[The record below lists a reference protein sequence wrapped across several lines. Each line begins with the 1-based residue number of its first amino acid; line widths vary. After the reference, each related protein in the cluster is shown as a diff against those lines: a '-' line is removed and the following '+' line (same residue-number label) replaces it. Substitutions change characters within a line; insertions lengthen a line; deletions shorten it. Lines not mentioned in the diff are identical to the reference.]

1 MGERTYDLT
10 GKRFWM
16 LVAEKYV
23 GKGSYLCKCD
33 CGNEKIVKTG
43 KLNSGE
49 VKSCGCM
56 KAKDLTG
63 KRFGRLTVI
72 KKDHIHIVPSGG
84 KYWKYLCKCDCGN
97 EVSVLS
103 NSLRNGA
110 VVSCGCYRK
119 ERLHEKT
126 FKNLSGG
133 RYGRWLV
140 LEEFKMENEKTYWLC
155 QCDCG
160 TRKYVRADQLLSGDS
175 KSCGCLTVNSATTH
189 GLSKKRIYQI
199 WSHMIQR
206 CENRN
211 ATSYKDYGERGISV
225 NYEWHDF
232 RKFYEWSIENG
243 YADHLSIDRIN
254 VNGNYEPSNCRWV
267 DSKTQANNRRNNHY
281 VKINGIVHTL
291 KQWSEISCV
300 PYGTICQRIRNG
312 WNEEAAIFTVVGS
325 VKKYEA

>member
-1 MGERTYDLT
+1 MIGTLQQAFDDMEHGVYDFT
-10 GKRFWM
+10 KDGKCSGCGKPSVYVDDLAGKKFWNM
-16 LVAEKYV
+16 
-23 GKGSYLCKCD
+23 
-33 CGNEKIVKTG
+33 
-43 KLNSGE
+43 
-49 VKSCGCM
+49 
-56 KAKDLTG
+56 
-63 KRFGRLTVI
+63 TVI
-72 KKDHIHIVPSGG
+72 RYAGINQKGRSV
-84 KYWKYLCKCDCGN
+84 WLCKCDCGN

-140 LEEFKMENEKTYWLC
+140 LEEFKMENEKTYWLF

-160 TRKYVRADQLLSGDS
+160 TRKYVRAD
-175 KSCGCLTVNSATTH
+175 
-189 GLSKKRIYQI
+189 
-199 WSHMIQR
+199 
-206 CENRN
+206 
-211 ATSYKDYGERGISV
+211 
-225 NYEWHDF
+225 
-232 RKFYEWSIENG
+232 
-243 YADHLSIDRIN
+243 HLSIDHIN